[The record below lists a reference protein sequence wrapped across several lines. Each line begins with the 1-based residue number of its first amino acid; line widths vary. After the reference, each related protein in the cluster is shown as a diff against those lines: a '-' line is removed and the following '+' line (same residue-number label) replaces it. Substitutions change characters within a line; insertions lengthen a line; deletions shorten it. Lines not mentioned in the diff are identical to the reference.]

1 MFSIHCPSHQTR
13 ILLGP
18 RAIEALVDTADGIE
32 LHWRCH
38 CGARGTLLTG
48 RRAAE
53 RPTAE
58 AALAA

>member
-1 MFSIHCPSHQTR
+1 MFSIHCPNHQTE

-18 RAIEALVDTADGIE
+18 RAIEAMVDTAEGIA

-48 RRAAE
+48 RRATE
-53 RPTAE
+53 RSTAE
-58 AALAA
+58 VALAA

>member
-1 MFSIHCPSHQTR
+1 MFSIHCPNHQTQ

-48 RRAAE
+48 RRASE
-53 RPTAE
+53 RSTAGV
-58 AALAA
+58 ALAA